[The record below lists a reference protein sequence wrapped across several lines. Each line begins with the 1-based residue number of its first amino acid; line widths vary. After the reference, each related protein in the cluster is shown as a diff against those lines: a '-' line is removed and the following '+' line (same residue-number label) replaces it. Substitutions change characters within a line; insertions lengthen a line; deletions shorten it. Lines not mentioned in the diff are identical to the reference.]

1 MEFRDVVARR
11 RMVRSFQQRSV
22 PPEVIERIID
32 TARRAPSA
40 GFSQG
45 LELLVLD
52 TPETVSE
59 FWRITED
66 PASPWDPKTAA
77 AGPPVL
83 VLPIPDKRR
92 YLKRYAEPDKRGLG
106 MEDEAGWPV
115 PFWDVDAGMAA
126 MLMLLA
132 AVDAGLGAWFFG
144 FTHGE
149 RALMD
154 RFGVPPGIRPIG
166 VVGLGYR
173 APDETP
179 TGSWLTRA
187 RRPLEDQ
194 IHRNAW

>member
-22 PPEVIERIID
+22 RPEVIERIID
-32 TARRAPSA
+32 TGRRAPSA

-66 PASPWDPKTAA
+66 PASPWDPNTLA

-92 YLKRYAEPDKRGLG
+92 YLQRYAEPDKRGLG

-173 APDETP
+173 APDEKP